1 MLFMRNISGAVKRV
15 QVLMTPGCH
24 RVLKALCAI
33 DDVSMSEFMYRCA
46 RTHIHQRAKTDDQLL
61 TLLQREG
68 IELDP

>member
-1 MLFMRNISGAVKRV
+1 MSPA
-15 QVLMTPGCH
+15 CH
-24 RVLKALCAI
+24 RVLKQICAI

-46 RTHIHQRAKTDDQLL
+46 MALIHQRAKTDDHIL